1 MLLSFFIIALC
12 TVFVYPI
19 MYFVPY
25 YNDSSVY
32 LDLYYSSSMLMMF
45 LWLFIVPFVTKDFS
59 SKYTKNLFANYSL
72 SDRIFY
78 VLSKFVYIIAF
89 SVLIMLLQF
98 VVMIIFNYTMGEHC
112 MYKVAT
118 EFSEGDR
125 FTIGE
130 FYLRYFVW
138 TLNCIEIGRASC
150 RERVSA
156 SV

>member
-1 MLLSFFIIALC
+1 MLKMLKFDFYKIFKSKMLLSFFIIALC

-89 SVLIMLLQF
+89 SVLIMLLQYSSTSRQNTSDK
-98 VVMIIFNYTMGEHC
+98 I
-112 MYKVAT
+112 
-118 EFSEGDR
+118 R
-125 FTIGE
+125 
-130 FYLRYFVW
+130 LW
-138 TLNCIEIGRASC
+138 
-150 RERVSA
+150 
-156 SV
+156 